1 MLVEALQIDKMPK
14 PRKDASRLSGT
25 GPLKRKERYALPDSL
40 HCYSNHG
47 RLYQDSTTPP
57 SQHHDKFERKKAKVS
72 QTRLSEDC
80 QTEAVPVDQE
90 LAAKFESELRME
102 KETRDSD
109 TLPPNIQ
116 GFLDDSPFQLEDTPG
131 QEEVFLTR
139 KFGDETIRLSFTIAD
154 LNNMEQ
160 DEDSLEQDP
169 ALPDEEAT
177 EAAETNVQSGGANT
191 KGAINQGR
199 TKGGNFRVAPED
211 SIAPSDRE
219 GGSYEEPGEGDE
231 GVQEPSFPAR
241 INMSVEKAGKGTLQ
255 LEAIAQDGSI
265 VIENVY
271 YFQNSELADAKTAE
285 LDWTRRNLYT
295 GPPFGNLDE
304 GLQILLERYL
314 EERGVNTALA
324 LWIPEYI
331 DFKEQR
337 EYLSWLSNVKSFV
350 EA

>member
-1 MLVEALQIDKMPK
+1 MD
-14 PRKDASRLSGT
+14 
-25 GPLKRKERYALPDSL
+25 
-40 HCYSNHG
+40 
-47 RLYQDSTTPP
+47 
-57 SQHHDKFERKKAKVS
+57 
-72 QTRLSEDC
+72 
-80 QTEAVPVDQE
+80 
-90 LAAKFESELRME
+90 
-102 KETRDSD
+102 
-109 TLPPNIQ
+109 
-116 GFLDDSPFQLEDTPG
+116 
-131 QEEVFLTR
+131 
-139 KFGDETIRLSFTIAD
+139 
-154 LNNMEQ
+154 Q

-169 ALPDEEAT
+169 ALPDEEAA
-177 EAAETNVQSGGANT
+177 EAAQTNVQSGGANT

-271 YFQNSELADAKTAE
+271 YFQSPELADAKTAE

-337 EYLSWLSNVKSFV
+337 EYLNWLSSKSSRGLSMCRHANKVPPDVKSFV